1 MRNKCFNSHYL
12 YGFLIIIIFIIFLFM
27 MRTAINSG
35 ISKSDYILAL
45 MGLVFSIVGII
56 VFIPLT
62 LFTIPRNYVVYDNQM
77 IINYTFTKTS
87 IFYEEIQSVRE
98 ERGRSIV
105 VFIDII
111 KNNKQKTIIINSIS
125 KRYSKN
131 LREVLNNFSSNE
143 DMIDDIIL

>member
-1 MRNKCFNSHYL
+1 
-12 YGFLIIIIFIIFLFM
+12 M